1 VENSLL
7 HMKLIGVSIQKRLQN
22 RGSVSC
28 HGALQHP
35 LTGAFPSRA
44 KQIKDA
50 GVYPDYLFIKPGS
63 QHTGTLWSMAIR
75 AACYIY
81 VAIHVR
87 SPEKMMILR
96 GNIRAT
102 GID

>member
-1 VENSLL
+1 
-7 HMKLIGVSIQKRLQN
+7 M
-22 RGSVSC
+22 
-28 HGALQHP
+28 QHP

-63 QHTGTLWSMAIR
+63 QHTDIFWSIAIC
-75 AACYIY
+75 AACYIN
-81 VAIHVR
+81 VAIRVR
-87 SPEKMMILR
+87 SPEKLKILR